1 MLAAVLKGM
10 GLAIALTLAGTAPA
24 RAGIGNACEVKET
37 KDGFVAVRAAPNPKG
52 ALVSKAT
59 PGQIVEVVV
68 DSKQNPV
75 ARGRWWRVRHYPGE
89 AMPLPG
95 EPEFK
100 DIREGWMHSALI
112 DGCG

>member
-1 MLAAVLKGM
+1 MIRKALKASGLA
-10 GLAIALTLAGTAPA
+10 LAIALAATTSAS
-24 RAGIGNACEVKET
+24 AGIGNACEVKET

-68 DSKQNPV
+68 DAKQNPV
-75 ARGRWWRVRHYPGE
+75 ARGKWWRVRHYPGE

-100 DIREGWMHSALI
+100 DIKEGWMHSALI